1 MKKVR
6 VGSGAGYGGDR
17 IEPAVDIMTYGNL
30 DYIIFECLAERTI
43 SLAQLEKLKDKNKG
57 YNELLEYRME
67 KIIPLCV
74 EKKVKVITNMG
85 AANPLAAAEV
95 IKRIAEEKNIKN
107 LKIAAVLGDDVFS
120 EINGYMDYE
129 IIETGEKIESI
140 KDKIISANA
149 YIGVKGIIEALENNA
164 DIIITGRVA
173 DPALVLAPLIY
184 EFGWKEDDYDKLAK
198 GIVAGHLLECG
209 AQVCGGYY
217 ADPGYKDVP
226 DLWNIGFPI
235 ADIYE
240 DGEINLSKLEKS
252 GGVISTET
260 CKEQLIYE
268 IHDPE
273 NYLTPDVIADFSEIS
288 VEDMGKDRVSIKGA
302 KGKKKTGFLKTSVGY
317 KDCYI
322 GEGEISYGGSG
333 AYERAK
339 LAGDVIKKR
348 LEYIKL
354 PIEELRIDFIGV
366 NSLFKDKI
374 SDSISNFRSDYT
386 EVRLRVA
393 ARTKTKEDAK
403 IIGNEVE
410 ALYTNGPAAGGG
422 VRKYVREIISIASI
436 LIPEE
441 SIKTEV
447 VYREV

>member
-17 IEPAVDIMTYGNL
+17 IEPAVDIMTHGNL

-252 GGVISTET
+252 GGIVSTET

-268 IHDPE
+268 IHDPK

-288 VEDMGKDRVSIKGA
+288 VEDMGKDRVLIKGA

-339 LAGDVIKKR
+339 LAGEVIKKR
-348 LEYIKL
+348 LEYINL
-354 PIEELRIDFIGV
+354 PIEELRIDFMGV

>member
-17 IEPAVDIMTYGNL
+17 IEPAVDIMTHGNL

-120 EINGYMDYE
+120 EIKSYMDYE

-252 GGVISTET
+252 GGLISTET

-268 IHDPE
+268 IHDPK

-288 VEDMGKDRVSIKGA
+288 VENMGKDRVSIKGA

-339 LAGDVIKKR
+339 LAGEVIKKR
-348 LEYIKL
+348 LEYINL

>member
-184 EFGWKEDDYDKLAK
+184 EFGWKEDEYDKLAK

-393 ARTKTKEDAK
+393 ARTKTKDDAK

>member
-95 IKRIAEEKNIKN
+95 VKRIAEEKNIKN

-120 EINGYMDYE
+120 EIKSYMDYE

-184 EFGWKEDDYDKLAK
+184 EFGWKEDEYDKLAK

-288 VEDMGKDRVSIKGA
+288 VEDIGKDRVSIKGA
-302 KGKKKTGFLKTSVGY
+302 KGKKKTGLLKTSVGY

-374 SDSISNFRSDYT
+374 SDSISDFRSDYT

>member
-184 EFGWKEDDYDKLAK
+184 EFGWKEDEYDKLAK

-252 GGVISTET
+252 GGIISTET

-339 LAGDVIKKR
+339 LAGDVIEKR

>member
-1 MKKVR
+1 LKKVR

-17 IEPAVDIMTYGNL
+17 IEPAVDIMTHGNL

-95 IKRIAEEKNIKN
+95 IKRIAEEKDIKN
-107 LKIAAVLGDDVFS
+107 LKIAAVIGDDVFS
-120 EINGYMDYE
+120 EIKSYMDYE

-252 GGVISTET
+252 GGLISTET

-268 IHDPE
+268 IHDPK

-288 VEDMGKDRVSIKGA
+288 VENMGKDRVSIKGT

-339 LAGDVIKKR
+339 LAGEVIKKR
-348 LEYIKL
+348 LEYINL

>member
-95 IKRIAEEKNIKN
+95 VKRIAEEKNIKN

-120 EINGYMDYE
+120 EIKSYMDYE

-184 EFGWKEDDYDKLAK
+184 EFGWKEDEYDKLAK

-288 VEDMGKDRVSIKGA
+288 VEDIGKDRVSIKGA
-302 KGKKKTGFLKTSVGY
+302 KGKKKTGLLKSSVGY

-374 SDSISNFRSDYT
+374 SESISNFRSDYT

>member
-95 IKRIAEEKNIKN
+95 VKRIAEEKNIKN

-120 EINGYMDYE
+120 EIKSYMDYE

-302 KGKKKTGFLKTSVGY
+302 KGKKKTGLLKTSVGY

-386 EVRLRVA
+386 EIRLRVA

>member
-17 IEPAVDIMTYGNL
+17 IEPAVDIMTHGNL

-74 EKKVKVITNMG
+74 EKKVKVVTNMG

-120 EINGYMDYE
+120 EINGYIDYE

-184 EFGWKEDDYDKLAK
+184 EFGWKEDEYDKLAK

-339 LAGDVIKKR
+339 LAGEVIKRR

-374 SDSISNFRSDYT
+374 SHSISSFRSDYT

>member
-95 IKRIAEEKNIKN
+95 VKRIAEEKNIKN

-120 EINGYMDYE
+120 EIKSYMDYE

-184 EFGWKEDDYDKLAK
+184 EFGWKEYEYDKLAK

-252 GGVISTET
+252 GGLISTET

-288 VEDMGKDRVSIKGA
+288 VENMGKDRVSIKGA
-302 KGKKKTGFLKTSVGY
+302 KGKKKTGLLKTSVGY

-374 SDSISNFRSDYT
+374 SDSTSNFKSDYT

>member
-184 EFGWKEDDYDKLAK
+184 EFGWKEDEYDKLAK

-333 AYERAK
+333 AHERAK
-339 LAGDVIKKR
+339 LAGEVIKKR

>member
-17 IEPAVDIMTYGNL
+17 IEPAVDIMTHGNL

-95 IKRIAEEKNIKN
+95 IKRIAEEKDIKN
-107 LKIAAVLGDDVFS
+107 LKIAAVIGDDVFS
-120 EINGYMDYE
+120 EIKSYMDYE

-252 GGVISTET
+252 GGLISTET

-268 IHDPE
+268 IHDPK

-288 VEDMGKDRVSIKGA
+288 VENMGKDRVSIKGA

-339 LAGDVIKKR
+339 LAGEVIKKR
-348 LEYIKL
+348 LEYINL

>member
-1 MKKVR
+1 LKKVR

-95 IKRIAEEKNIKN
+95 VKRIAEEKNIKN

-120 EINGYMDYE
+120 EIKSYMDYE

-184 EFGWKEDDYDKLAK
+184 EFGWKEDEYDKLAK

-302 KGKKKTGFLKTSVGY
+302 KGKKKTGLLKTSVGY

-374 SDSISNFRSDYT
+374 SDSISDFRSDYT

>member
-184 EFGWKEDDYDKLAK
+184 EFGWKEDEYDKLAK

-302 KGKKKTGFLKTSVGY
+302 KGKKKTGLLKTSVGY

-354 PIEELRIDFIGV
+354 PVEELRIDFIGV

-374 SDSISNFRSDYT
+374 SESISNFRSDYT
-386 EVRLRVA
+386 EIRLRVA

>member
-120 EINGYMDYE
+120 EIKSYMDYE

-184 EFGWKEDDYDKLAK
+184 EFGWKEDEYDKLAK

>member
-120 EINGYMDYE
+120 EIKSYVDYE

-268 IHDPE
+268 IHDPK

-339 LAGDVIKKR
+339 LAGEVIKKR
-348 LEYIKL
+348 LEYINL
-354 PIEELRIDFIGV
+354 PIEELRIDFMGV

>member
-120 EINGYMDYE
+120 KIKSYMDYE

-184 EFGWKEDDYDKLAK
+184 EFGWKEDEYDKLAK

-302 KGKKKTGFLKTSVGY
+302 KGKKKTGLLKTSVGY

-339 LAGDVIKKR
+339 LAGDVIRKR

-393 ARTKTKEDAK
+393 ARTKAKEDAK

>member
-17 IEPAVDIMTYGNL
+17 IEPAVDIMMHGNL

-43 SLAQLEKLKDKNKG
+43 SLAQLEKLKDKDKG

-120 EINGYMDYE
+120 EIKSYMDYE

-184 EFGWKEDDYDKLAK
+184 EFGWKEDEYDKLAK

-273 NYLTPDVIADFSEIS
+273 SYLTPDVIADFSEIS

-354 PIEELRIDFIGV
+354 PIEELRIDFMGV

-374 SDSISNFRSDYT
+374 SYSISNFRSDYT

>member
-120 EINGYMDYE
+120 EIKSYMDYE

-302 KGKKKTGFLKTSVGY
+302 KGKKKTGLLKTSVGY

>member
-173 DPALVLAPLIY
+173 DPALVLATLIY

>member
-1 MKKVR
+1 M
-6 VGSGAGYGGDR
+6 
-17 IEPAVDIMTYGNL
+17 
-30 DYIIFECLAERTI
+30 
-43 SLAQLEKLKDKNKG
+43 
-57 YNELLEYRME
+57 
-67 KIIPLCV
+67 
-74 EKKVKVITNMG
+74 
-85 AANPLAAAEV
+85 
-95 IKRIAEEKNIKN
+95 
-107 LKIAAVLGDDVFS
+107 
-120 EINGYMDYE
+120 
-129 IIETGEKIESI
+129 
-140 KDKIISANA
+140 
-149 YIGVKGIIEALENNA
+149 
-164 DIIITGRVA
+164 
-173 DPALVLAPLIY
+173 
-184 EFGWKEDDYDKLAK
+184 
-198 GIVAGHLLECG
+198 AGHLLECG

-354 PIEELRIDFIGV
+354 PVEELRIDFIGV

-374 SDSISNFRSDYT
+374 SESISNFRSDYT

>member
-184 EFGWKEDDYDKLAK
+184 EFGWKEDEYDKLAK

-339 LAGDVIKKR
+339 LAGEVIKKR

-354 PIEELRIDFIGV
+354 PVEELRIDFIGV

-374 SDSISNFRSDYT
+374 SESISNFRSDYT

>member
-120 EINGYMDYE
+120 EIKSYMDYE

-184 EFGWKEDDYDKLAK
+184 EFGWKEDEYDKLAK

-268 IHDPE
+268 IHDPK
-273 NYLTPDVIADFSEIS
+273 NYLTPDIIADFSEIS

-302 KGKKKTGFLKTSVGY
+302 KGKKKTSLLKTSVGY

>member
-184 EFGWKEDDYDKLAK
+184 EFGWKEDEYDKLAK

-288 VEDMGKDRVSIKGA
+288 VEDIGKDRVSIKGA
-302 KGKKKTGFLKTSVGY
+302 KGKKKTGLLKTSVGY

-322 GEGEISYGGSG
+322 GEGEISYGGAG

-339 LAGDVIKKR
+339 LAGDVIRKR
-348 LEYIKL
+348 LEYINL

>member
-95 IKRIAEEKNIKN
+95 VKRIAEEKNIKN

-120 EINGYMDYE
+120 EIKGYMDYE

-184 EFGWKEDDYDKLAK
+184 EFGWKEDEYDKLAK

-386 EVRLRVA
+386 EIRLRVA

>member
-1 MKKVR
+1 
-6 VGSGAGYGGDR
+6 
-17 IEPAVDIMTYGNL
+17 MTYGNL

-120 EINGYMDYE
+120 EIKSYMDYE

-184 EFGWKEDDYDKLAK
+184 EFGWKEDEYDKLAK

-302 KGKKKTGFLKTSVGY
+302 KGKKKTGLLKTSVGY

>member
-95 IKRIAEEKNIKN
+95 VKRIAEEKNIKN

-120 EINGYMDYE
+120 EIKSYMDYE

-184 EFGWKEDDYDKLAK
+184 EFGWKEDEYDKLAK

-302 KGKKKTGFLKTSVGY
+302 KGKKKTGLLKTSVGY

-374 SDSISNFRSDYT
+374 SDSISDFRSDYT

>member
-43 SLAQLEKLKDKNKG
+43 SLAQLEKLKDKSKG

-95 IKRIAEEKNIKN
+95 VKRIAEEKNIKN

-120 EINGYMDYE
+120 EIKSYMDYE

-184 EFGWKEDDYDKLAK
+184 EFGWKEDEYDKLAK

-302 KGKKKTGFLKTSVGY
+302 KGKKKTGLLKTSVGY

-374 SDSISNFRSDYT
+374 SDSISDFRSDYT